1 VSATAT
7 YPVDFGRRLTSP
19 TAPPAG
25 RVRRIVRLL
34 ALAHDIERRV
44 RSGELDDLAA
54 VARAYGLTRARVT
67 QITNLTLLAPVIQEE
82 ILAMGPVTVGRDSIS
97 ERSLRAILAE
107 PAWATQEETWR
118 TLRCYVRSEGGR

>member
-1 VSATAT
+1 MILRSVARPRGERTVA
-7 YPVDFGRRLTSP
+7 
-19 TAPPAG
+19 AG
-25 RVRRIVRLL
+25 RGL
-34 ALAHDIERRV
+34 
-44 RSGELDDLAA
+44 G
-54 VARAYGLTRARVT
+54 GLTRARVT
-67 QITNLTLLAPVIQEE
+67 QIANLTLLAPVIQEE